1 MEGLQAE
8 TRRPNGGLVG
18 SDVESEAVHRQGGF
32 RRPGRCVVKRF
43 GAARDHGVAAPTQ
56 VVCQPPHAQRPAR
69 SVLKMKRG

>member
-18 SDVESEAVHRQGGF
+18 SDVVSEAVHRQGGF
-32 RRPGRCVVKRF
+32 RRPGRCVIKEF

-56 VVCQPPHAQRPAR
+56 AVCQPLHTQRPAR